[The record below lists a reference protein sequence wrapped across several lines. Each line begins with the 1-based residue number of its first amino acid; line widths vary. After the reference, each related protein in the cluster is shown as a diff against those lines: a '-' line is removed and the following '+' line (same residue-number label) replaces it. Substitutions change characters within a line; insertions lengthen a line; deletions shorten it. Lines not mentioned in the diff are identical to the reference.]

1 MRWLVAEGALVE
13 EVAEDTKGENS
24 DCEPVASVA

>member
-1 MRWLVAEGALVE
+1 MGWLVAEGALVE
-13 EVAEDTKGENS
+13 EVAEDTERENS